1 MAINKT
7 LMKFGFAKDESC
19 LQLKNIFQNNSK
31 LKEVYVDVYPYN
43 PMLSS
48 EDFILLL
55 RMHDS
60 NVVVSNDDNRLIL
73 KKCDKYETYIMNI
86 LLSCISEC
94 YIKCSEVYCEL
105 ILNVQNIY
113 YKITILN

>member
-1 MAINKT
+1 MAVNKT

-19 LQLKNIFQNNSK
+19 LQLKNVFQNNSK

-48 EDFILLL
+48 EDFMLLL
-55 RMHDS
+55 RMQDS

-73 KKCDKYETYIMNI
+73 KKCDKYETHIMNI
-86 LLSCISEC
+86 LFSGISEC
-94 YIKCSEVYCEL
+94 YIKGVETYREL
-105 ILNVQNIY
+105 ILKVQNIY
-113 YKITILN
+113 FKITILI